1 MAQLLSGS
9 SGLSKSKDYNSG
21 SYVGSLVQFMY
32 KERYGIII
40 YKIDEELDDIN
51 CRYMVYYNHGARFGT
66 FLDDLRMI
74 QVLTGSQ

>member
-1 MAQLLSGS
+1 
-9 SGLSKSKDYNSG
+9 
-21 SYVGSLVQFMY
+21 MY
-32 KERYGIII
+32 REKYGIII

-74 QVLTGSQ
+74 QILTGSQ